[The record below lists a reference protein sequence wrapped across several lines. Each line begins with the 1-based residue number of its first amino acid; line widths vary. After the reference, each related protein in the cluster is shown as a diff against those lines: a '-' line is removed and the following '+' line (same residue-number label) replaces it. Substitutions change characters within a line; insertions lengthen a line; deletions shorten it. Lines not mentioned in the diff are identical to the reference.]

1 MKLDCAIIDD
11 EPLAAELLASYARRI
26 PELNLV
32 GVYESAVTAMGE
44 LRIKPVDILFL
55 DIQMPELN
63 GLELARLL
71 PSKTKVIFTT
81 AFDRYAVDGN
91 KVKAAGYLLKP
102 ISYDDFVMAVNSVAD
117 SLRTITRQESMMKNR
132 FVYVK
137 SEYKLVRVDFDDILY
152 VEGVKDYVKFYFS
165 GNRKPMMT
173 LMNMKTVEDSL
184 PHYQFMR
191 VHRSFIVNMD
201 KINMIDRGRIVIGDV
216 FIPVSESYKELV
228 QKYVEGILY
237 NNI

>member
-81 AFDRYAVDGN
+81 AFDRYAVDGY

-165 GNRKPMMT
+165 GNRKSMMT

-228 QKYVEGILY
+228 QKYVDRYSLQ
-237 NNI
+237 

>member
-81 AFDRYAVDGN
+81 AFDRYAVDGY
-91 KVKAAGYLLKP
+91 KVKAAGYLLNP

-228 QKYVEGILY
+228 QKYVDRYSLQ
-237 NNI
+237 